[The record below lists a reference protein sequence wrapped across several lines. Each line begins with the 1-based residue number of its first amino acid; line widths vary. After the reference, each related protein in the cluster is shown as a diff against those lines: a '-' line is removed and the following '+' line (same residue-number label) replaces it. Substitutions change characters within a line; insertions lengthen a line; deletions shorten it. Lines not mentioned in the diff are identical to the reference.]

1 MRLWSHRIRGPDRPI
16 TTNLLGATCK
26 GRAYSRG
33 ESNNTT
39 FHTHIWGRRWAAA
52 GPEELAITRA
62 PLRAVAP
69 HRKAGGPGWEDRCA
83 RAFNTVLE
91 DIEHSEYYRLH
102 GAPPG
107 KGAALSIQLGKRLIA
122 VTANGQSV
130 GNLPT
135 ALNYLA
141 ACLKDGWRYTGLV
154 TDSSVGPPSATVA
167 GDFGASRA

>member
-69 HRKAGGPGWEDRCA
+69 HRKAGGPGWKAAA
-83 RAFNTVLE
+83 REPSIQCWRTSSTPSITA
-91 DIEHSEYYRLH
+91 YMARLRVR
-102 GAPPG
+102 
-107 KGAALSIQLGKRLIA
+107 GAALSIQLGKRLIA

-141 ACLKDGWRYTGLV
+141 ACLKDGCDIR
-154 TDSSVGPPSATVA
+154 
-167 GDFGASRA
+167 AS

>member
-1 MRLWSHRIRGPDRPI
+1 
-16 TTNLLGATCK
+16 
-26 GRAYSRG
+26 
-33 ESNNTT
+33 
-39 FHTHIWGRRWAAA
+39 
-52 GPEELAITRA
+52 
-62 PLRAVAP
+62 
-69 HRKAGGPGWEDRCA
+69 
-83 RAFNTVLE
+83 VLE

>member
-69 HRKAGGPGWEDRCA
+69 HRKAGGPGWEDGCA

-107 KGAALSIQLGKRLIA
+107 KGGGSQHPVGQTTNRRYRQRSKRWQFAHGSQLPRGLPKRRVAI
-122 VTANGQSV
+122 
-130 GNLPT
+130 
-135 ALNYLA
+135 Y
-141 ACLKDGWRYTGLV
+141 
-154 TDSSVGPPSATVA
+154 GPRDRFKRRASF
-167 GDFGASRA
+167 GDCRGGFGASRA